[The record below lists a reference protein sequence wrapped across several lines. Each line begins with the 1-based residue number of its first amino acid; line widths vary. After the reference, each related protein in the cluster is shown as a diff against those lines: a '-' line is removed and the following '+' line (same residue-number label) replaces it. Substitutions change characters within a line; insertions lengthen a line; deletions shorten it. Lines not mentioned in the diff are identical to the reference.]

1 MRLVFVVLLS
11 IATLHSVA
19 GEENWP
25 QFRGPNGDGKS
36 DAVGLPLEWSET
48 RNVVW
53 KTAIHDRGWSSPV
66 IWGEQIWM
74 GTATPD
80 GKQMFAVCVDKTTGK
95 VVHDIHLF
103 ENEKVSEIH
112 SLNSYASPTPA
123 IEAGRVYINFGS
135 YGTACID
142 TASGKILWTRRDL
155 PCEHW
160 RGPGS
165 SPILFEN
172 LLIFPLDGYDFQYL
186 VALNK
191 LTGETVWKTDR
202 QVEYGTK
209 NGDVMK
215 AFCTPLLI
223 EVNGKT
229 QLISPTSKAGI
240 AYDPRTGK
248 ELWRVRYSAFSSTG
262 MPLFGDGLVFINT
275 GFGKADLVAVKPD
288 GAGDVTGS
296 HVVWTVKKG
305 IGSKPSQLL
314 VGDLIFN
321 VHDSG
326 IANCL
331 EAKTGKEL
339 WAKRLGGEFSAS
351 PLYAEGRI
359 YYFSQEGICTVVKA
373 GRDYEELAVNKL
385 ADGFMASPAVS
396 GKALFLRTHT
406 HLYRIEQ

>member
-1 MRLVFVVLLS
+1 MRWVFAFFLT
-11 IATLHSVA
+11 IATCHTAA
-19 GEENWP
+19 GAENWP
-25 QFRGPNGDGKS
+25 QFRGPHGDGKS
-36 DAVGLPLEWSET
+36 DAVGLPTEWSET
-48 RNVVW
+48 KNIVW
-53 KTAIHDRGWSSPV
+53 KTPIHDRGWSSPV

-80 GKQMFAVCVDKTTGK
+80 GKQMFAVCVDKASGK
-95 VVHDIHLF
+95 IVHDIKLF

-112 SLNSYASPTPA
+112 TLNSYASPTPA
-123 IEAGRVYINFGS
+123 IEAGRVYLNFGS
-135 YGTACID
+135 YGTACLD

-191 LTGETVWKTDR
+191 ETGETVWKTDR
-202 QVEYGTK
+202 NVEYGTD

-248 ELWRVRYSAFSSTG
+248 ELWRVRYTAFSSTG
-262 MPLFGDGLVFINT
+262 MPLFGHGLVFINT

-288 GAGDVTGS
+288 GAGDVTTS
-296 HVVWTVKKG
+296 HIVWTVKKG

-331 EAKTGKEL
+331 DAMTGKEL
-339 WAKRLGGEFSAS
+339 WAKRQGGEYSAS
-351 PLYAEGRI
+351 PLYADGKV
-359 YYFSQEGICTVVKA
+359 YYFSQQGVCTVVKA
-373 GRDYEELAVNKL
+373 AREYEELAVNKL
-385 ADGFMASPAVS
+385 DDGFMASPAVS